1 MTLFLHNDIF
11 EYLLLHIDICQYD
24 KLKNVSNEFNKVFNL
39 RYLIHNKIYNKLIY
53 IRGCTQYKILNIM
66 EKIILDKYK
75 LKKNKSIV
83 RSILKYGDLTL
94 IDVTI
99 RSGFPIVIEYLIELI
114 YNTSCKKHRDVLKV
128 LNNIYSNSNTDIILN
143 NNKDYSDISTFI
155 KVCFNI
161 FRDFDKYC
169 NNTSILYK
177 LNISVY
183 VFMLVKIMS
192 NSLDIDSERNVK
204 NKCTTDNLFKLQN
217 QKLDEYIEFINNP
230 YYSKSFPKYYSKSI
244 INIINNLYIS
254 IK

>member
-1 MTLFLHNDIF
+1 
-11 EYLLLHIDICQYD
+11 
-24 KLKNVSNEFNKVFNL
+24 
-39 RYLIHNKIYNKLIY
+39 
-53 IRGCTQYKILNIM
+53 
-66 EKIILDKYK
+66 
-75 LKKNKSIV
+75 
-83 RSILKYGDLTL
+83 LKYGDLML

-114 YNTSCKKHRDVLKV
+114 YNTSCKKYRDILKI
-128 LNNIYSNSNTDIILN
+128 LNNIYCNSNTDIILN

-161 FRDFDKYC
+161 FKDFDKYC

-192 NSLDIDSERNVK
+192 NSLDIDSERNLK